1 MYMQSDGLASSDF
14 VGCLAGNL
22 RAAARVATRL
32 YDTALRESGV
42 RITQV
47 AILSQVRKLQPV
59 SVTTLANELSSE
71 RSAVARDIAILER
84 EGLVVSDVKA
94 EDRRAREVRL
104 TSAGEQKLRE
114 CAPAW
119 RAAQAAM
126 HDTFGD
132 NRVRQLVKLSNQL
145 VTALDET

>member
-1 MYMQSDGLASSDF
+1 MYMPSAGIAPSDF

-22 RAAARVATRL
+22 RAAARAVTRL
-32 YDTALRESGV
+32 YDVALRESGV

-59 SVTTLANELSSE
+59 TVTTLASELSSE

-84 EGLVVSDVKA
+84 AGLVVSDVKA
-94 EDRRAREVRL
+94 QDRRAREVRL
-104 TSAGEQKLRE
+104 TPAGEQKLRE

-119 RAAQAAM
+119 HAAQAAM
-126 HDTFGD
+126 IDAFGD
-132 NRVRQLVKLSNQL
+132 SRVRQLVKLSNQL
-145 VTALDET
+145 VTTLNEA

>member
-1 MYMQSDGLASSDF
+1 MRSADLDPTDF

-22 RAAARVATRL
+22 RAATRVATRM
-32 YDTALRESGV
+32 YDSALRGSGV

-47 AILSQVRKLQPV
+47 AILARVRKLQPIT
-59 SVTTLANELSSE
+59 VTVLAAELSSE
-71 RSAVARDIAILER
+71 RSAVARDVAILER
-84 EGLVVSDVKA
+84 GGLVVSDVKA
-94 EDRRAREVRL
+94 DDQRAREVRL

-126 HDTFGD
+126 SDEFGEK
-132 NRVRQLVKLSNQL
+132 RVRQLVKLANQL
-145 VTALDET
+145 VATLDET